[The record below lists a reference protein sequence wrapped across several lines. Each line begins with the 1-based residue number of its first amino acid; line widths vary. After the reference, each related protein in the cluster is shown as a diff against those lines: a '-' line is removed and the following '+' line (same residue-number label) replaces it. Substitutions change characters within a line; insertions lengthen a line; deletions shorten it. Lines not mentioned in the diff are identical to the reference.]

1 MMPFYRQDA
10 QLIPNTSVTLHYS
23 QNVYL
28 YSQKYLLLAYGIAIL
43 FTLLST
49 IVGSVSLVANGAS
62 FSSSFSTV
70 LRVTRDPK
78 FLEIMHPAETSGM
91 DPLPKHLANTM
102 VYVKPVAVADSVE
115 KYAGLSMAHTPPMER
130 L

>member
-1 MMPFYRQDA
+1 MTFNRQDA
-10 QLIPNTSVTLHYS
+10 RLIPNTSITLHYP

-43 FTLLST
+43 FTLLS
-49 IVGSVSLVANGAS
+49 IIIGFFSLFANGAS
-62 FSSSFSTV
+62 FSNSFSTV

-78 FLEIMHPAETSGM
+78 FLEIMNLAETSGT
-91 DPLPKHLANTM
+91 DPLPKHLAKTM
-102 VYVKPVAVADSVE
+102 VYAKPLAADSAQR
-115 KYAGLSMAHTPPMER
+115 YAGLSLTHTSAMEC